1 MKHFDA
7 DVSLVLLSVGVIP
20 IIRCPRR
27 GAAEML
33 AKKLDGRLRDHVM
46 NSRNNLF
53 SDSNTMNYQ
62 RPGQSHISGF
72 LGLS

>member
-1 MKHFDA
+1 
-7 DVSLVLLSVGVIP
+7 
-20 IIRCPRR
+20 
-27 GAAEML
+27 ML

-62 RPGQSHISGF
+62 RPGQSVLPRS
-72 LGLS
+72 LGSLYRRDVILNLRHNDPIRCY